1 MICVLGEFYM
11 LEKLLLATSI
21 TIALQFC
28 VSLGAFSAREAD
40 SPTVTASQ
48 IASAIEIQ
56 LNQILQ

>member
-1 MICVLGEFYM
+1 M
-11 LEKLLLATSI
+11 LEKLLLATSV
-21 TIALQFC
+21 TISLQFC